1 MIDLQDI
8 IGFFRDSGVGNLLL
22 LLIVVTPLLA
32 GLYKRLFL
40 SPKLMVSL
48 APAVT
53 GTRPRAGGEPPV
65 QQFKSQALLLT
76 SKRGPI
82 HNCKAKAVW
91 GKESLYMSWDTTRD
105 NWGGTDMGT
114 LTRDLLPEEEV
125 RLPVWEAIKT
135 SEGEWFSLNIG
146 PVNMID
152 MKNKTGT
159 ITLEIWLLSEEG
171 VLSKK
176 PYRYAIS
183 GNSWDNISMVSVGH

>member
-1 MIDLQDI
+1 
-8 IGFFRDSGVGNLLL
+8 
-22 LLIVVTPLLA
+22 
-32 GLYKRLFL
+32 
-40 SPKLMVSL
+40 
-48 APAVT
+48 
-53 GTRPRAGGEPPV
+53 
-65 QQFKSQALLLT
+65 
-76 SKRGPI
+76 
-82 HNCKAKAVW
+82 
-91 GKESLYMSWDTTRD
+91 MSWDTTRD